1 MTRVHTIRVLR
12 YWLACAIERLL
23 IDLPNENAVVT
34 GRVAEER
41 DSARRPD

>member
-12 YWLACAIERLL
+12 YCLACAIERLL
-23 IDLPNENAVVT
+23 IDFSSENGVVT

-41 DSARRPD
+41 DCARRPD